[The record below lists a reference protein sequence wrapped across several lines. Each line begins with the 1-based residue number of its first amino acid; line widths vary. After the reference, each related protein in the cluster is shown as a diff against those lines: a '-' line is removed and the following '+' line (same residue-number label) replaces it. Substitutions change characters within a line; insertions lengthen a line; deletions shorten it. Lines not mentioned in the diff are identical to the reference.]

1 MCIQTY
7 HYLQR
12 DAPESKRGKGN
23 LWKSQLHPDDR
34 EQERKD
40 LANLQVRTISLLRL
54 CFFRTTAILISNII
68 MGHKGLMIDILL
80 QGRVDYLKNPRHVP
94 PTAQGGARSLIK
106 SQKRKAKEVDVK
118 PKSERAEYVC

>member
-34 EQERKD
+34 EVFVPDDDSAEGTD
-40 LANLQVRTISLLRL
+40 PLEVTFSDDSSGATV
-54 CFFRTTAILISNII
+54 TAWETPGWQN
-68 MGHKGLMIDILL
+68 
-80 QGRVDYLKNPRHVP
+80 
-94 PTAQGGARSLIK
+94 
-106 SQKRKAKEVDVK
+106 
-118 PKSERAEYVC
+118 